1 MAIRWRAD
9 GRLLCA
15 AASEPKKDD
24 TYIDDRLHHQLHSIS
39 RAILAD
45 VDHEN
50 NRLWHWVHDDE
61 HWLRCT
67 IE

>member
-15 AASEPKKDD
+15 AMSEPEDGD
-24 TYIDDRLHHQLHSIS
+24 TYIDDRLHYQLSQIS

-45 VDHEN
+45 VDHET
-50 NRLWHWVHDDE
+50 NRLWHWVSTSL
-61 HWLRCT
+61 LRACS
-67 IE
+67 E